1 MPQKATCLSL
11 PSAGFLFINIGSGDR
26 TLVPMLVKQTL
37 PTKLSPQPPESNILK
52 LSHKLISQEEGSE
65 SLTLGFLAAHSA
77 FQSRSCQ
84 NHQHPPAVIPQ
95 KQAYL
100 SISWLSKKPTKI
112 SFFNQVGN
120 LEHSRDSLLHIN
132 YYFNWSMN
140 IVLIESSRSGLH
152 KE

>member
-1 MPQKATCLSL
+1 MPQRATCLSL
-11 PSAGFLFINIGSGDR
+11 PSAGLLLINIGSGDW
-26 TLVPMLVKQTL
+26 TQVPMLAKQTL
-37 PTKLSPQPPESNILK
+37 PTKLSPRPPESNILK
-52 LSHKLISQEEGSE
+52 LLHKLISQEEGSE

-84 NHQHPPAVIPQ
+84 NHQHPPGAIPQ

-100 SISWLSKKPTKI
+100 FIGWLSKKPTKI

-120 LEHSRDSLLHIN
+120 LEHSKDRLLHIN
-132 YYFNWSMN
+132 YYFNLNMN
-140 IVLIESSRSGLH
+140 IMLIESSRSGLH